1 MVGTKRGS
9 LCLLGVDSISVSDKT
24 FIVCPILLPHTF
36 RKQEGGMAWA
46 HRLYNILRWIP
57 ERGGLPGCC
66 RPVLSVTAHRQR
78 EFSDQR
84 AACTCQAG
92 ADWAVGLWPIKAV
105 EHSQADSPLLS

>member
-1 MVGTKRGS
+1 MGWLGLTGYITFCAGYLRGVGYLGAAGQSYLS
-9 LCLLGVDSISVSDKT
+9 L
-24 FIVCPILLPHTF
+24 
-36 RKQEGGMAWA
+36 
-46 HRLYNILRWIP
+46 
-57 ERGGLPGCC
+57 
-66 RPVLSVTAHRQR
+66 HRQR